1 MAELPEDPLADSN
14 ASLNSALEATAAI
27 LPWLAKP
34 KKRRF
39 APELNTRWIAACQ
52 RLNLAWVERHGD
64 GLSDFRPSVFA
75 LYSLSI
81 EITDADCLR
90 LGEALASATDRLEEA
105 QTSRRVIAALSAC
118 IECLTEA
125 DGLEHPNFA
134 ERAQHFAQ
142 RLENCASAN
151 DDGERS
157 AIIDRLF
164 VAETLERLERM
175 HDALAALPP
184 DSETLLI
191 ETDELIQHAE
201 HLALFG
207 IVHSARKLIQTLN
220 QAHIHQSLE
229 SETIRAH
236 VLRQLTGLRQQTV
249 TVNG

>member
-1 MAELPEDPLADSN
+1 MAELPENELTDSN
-14 ASLNSALEATAAI
+14 TQLSSALEATASI

-34 KKRRF
+34 KKLRF
-39 APELNTRWIAACQ
+39 APELNTRWMAVCQ
-52 RLNLAWVERHGD
+52 RLSLAWTERHGD
-64 GLSDFRPSVFA
+64 GLEDVRPSVFA
-75 LYSLSI
+75 LYSLTLETADS
-81 EITDADCLR
+81 DCLR

-105 QTSRRVIAALSAC
+105 QTSRHVIAALSAC
-118 IECLTEA
+118 IECLSEA

-134 ERAQHFAQ
+134 ERAQHFAK
-142 RLENCASAN
+142 RLENCATAN

-157 AIIDRLF
+157 AIIDGLF

-175 HDALAALPP
+175 HDALDALPP

-201 HLALFG
+201 HLALYG
-207 IVHSARKLIQTLN
+207 IVHTARQFMQTLN
-220 QAHIHQSLE
+220 QAHIHHSLE

-236 VLRQLTGLRQQTV
+236 ALKQLTRLRQQTV

>member
-1 MAELPEDPLADSN
+1 M
-14 ASLNSALEATAAI
+14 
-27 LPWLAKP
+27 
-34 KKRRF
+34 
-39 APELNTRWIAACQ
+39 
-52 RLNLAWVERHGD
+52 
-64 GLSDFRPSVFA
+64 
-75 LYSLSI
+75 
-81 EITDADCLR
+81 
-90 LGEALASATDRLEEA
+90 
-105 QTSRRVIAALSAC
+105 IAALSAC